1 MNRPL
6 PQLPDV
12 NPRNHDQ
19 VNDTL
24 SGRVDVDGRFG
35 RMAAEYIA
43 FGIHGYLC
51 RWHVI
56 VICLQDIVLP

>member
-1 MNRPL
+1 MNCPL

-35 RMAAEYIA
+35 CMAAEYIA

-56 VICLQDIVLP
+56 IICLQDIVLP